1 MDKQFTEQ
9 LQLWL
14 SQSREERDWDA
25 GALMLLQLSGNK
37 IMYHNISVNPIGKA
51 EFIEGKLQQ
60 YLDFRL
66 AELTHEQVK
75 EMQQQVADIVQEHT
89 EFKSDDNEAKSFKAG
104 KRADH
109 DSLPDEIKALYVEN
123 LDLVHR
129 MRELHLKLRTMSTSD
144 SACADSDR
152 YPFLKEFIKLD
163 KKLHDNW
170 NVYDHFVTKEEKEE
184 SEENETNA
192 TNETDVT
199 TETPTPSSKKIAK
212 KSSKSQAKVSSSIWR
227 THVPQL
233 KDTRPTNEGRMSHSW
248 RTWLLGGF
256 KTTLQ
261 RHSANFLVNLSTRLL
276 VN

>member
-1 MDKQFTEQ
+1 MDKNFTEQ

-14 SQSREERDWDA
+14 NQSREERDWDA

-75 EMQQQVADIVQEHT
+75 EMQQQVADIVQERT
-89 EFKSDDNEAKSFKAG
+89 EFKSEDNEAKSFKAG

-109 DSLPDEIKALYVEN
+109 DTLPDEIKALYVEN
-123 LDLVHR
+123 LDIVHR
-129 MRELHLKLRTMSTSD
+129 MRELHLKLRTMSTAD

-170 NVYDHFVTKEEKEE
+170 NVYDHFVVSSELSGSSELSEQTTQEIVAPTE
-184 SEENETNA
+184 SA
-192 TNETDVT
+192 
-199 TETPTPSSKKIAK
+199 KKKAK
-212 KSSKSQAKVSSSIWR
+212 KSSKIQ
-227 THVPQL
+227 
-233 KDTRPTNEGRMSHSW
+233 G
-248 RTWLLGGF
+248 
-256 KTTLQ
+256 
-261 RHSANFLVNLSTRLL
+261 
-276 VN
+276 

>member
-1 MDKQFTEQ
+1 MDKNFTEQ

-14 SQSREERDWDA
+14 NQSRDERDWDA

-75 EMQQQVADIVQEHT
+75 EMQQQVADIVKERT

-123 LDLVHR
+123 LDIVHR
-129 MRELHLKLRTMSTSD
+129 MRELHLKLRTMSTTD

-170 NVYDHFVTKEEKEE
+170 NVYDHFVTKEETEE
-184 SEENETNA
+184 SEEKEEKPKAST
-192 TNETDVT
+192 
-199 TETPTPSSKKIAK
+199 SKSKKSAK
-212 KSSKSQAKVSSSIWR
+212 A
-227 THVPQL
+227 
-233 KDTRPTNEGRMSHSW
+233 
-248 RTWLLGGF
+248 
-256 KTTLQ
+256 
-261 RHSANFLVNLSTRLL
+261 
-276 VN
+276 

>member
-9 LQLWL
+9 LQAWL
-14 SQSREERDWDA
+14 ALPREERDWDA

-37 IMYHNISVNPIGKA
+37 IMYRNISVNPIGKA

-75 EMQQQVADIVQEHT
+75 EMQQQVADIVKERT

-123 LDLVHR
+123 LDIVHR
-129 MRELHLKLRTMSTSD
+129 MRELHLKLRTMSTTD

-170 NVYDHFVTKEEKEE
+170 NVYDHFVTKEESEEKEE
-184 SEENETNA
+184 KPKAST
-192 TNETDVT
+192 
-199 TETPTPSSKKIAK
+199 SKSKKATK
-212 KSSKSQAKVSSSIWR
+212 A
-227 THVPQL
+227 
-233 KDTRPTNEGRMSHSW
+233 
-248 RTWLLGGF
+248 
-256 KTTLQ
+256 
-261 RHSANFLVNLSTRLL
+261 
-276 VN
+276 